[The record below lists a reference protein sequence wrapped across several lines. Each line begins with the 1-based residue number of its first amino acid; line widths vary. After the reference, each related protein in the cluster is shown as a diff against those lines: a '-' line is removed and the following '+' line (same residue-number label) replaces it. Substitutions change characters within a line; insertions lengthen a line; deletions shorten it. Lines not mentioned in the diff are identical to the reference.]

1 MEKYRRFVLEK
12 GKKLVV
18 IFGDMKASNNM
29 KIRTLMANEIECRVQ
44 SITEKGAMLLLYKD
58 ARCDQKI
65 LDETFGPMNWQRK
78 HTRDNANCIV
88 SIWDSEKQQW
98 VEKEDT
104 GTESNT
110 EKEKGLASDSFK
122 RACFNWGIG
131 RELYTAPF
139 IFVKAEDINLIKR
152 GNGVSTYDRFSVV
165 EIDYN
170 NEREISYLTI
180 KNDKTNK
187 LVYQYEEKNKP
198 KFITTGTKSQINI
211 LAEQF
216 ATLSNTTLED
226 VMQVLSEKY
235 QFAKLESL
243 TDNVGQSMCKQLN
256 NWIVLQKKKNKEN
269 ASA

>member
-1 MEKYRRFVLEK
+1 
-12 GKKLVV
+12 
-18 IFGDMKASNNM
+18 M
-29 KIRTLMANEIECRVQ
+29 KIRTLRANEIEVRVQ
-44 SITEKGAMLLLYKD
+44 SISEKGAILLLYKD

-88 SIWDSEKQQW
+88 SIWDVEKQQW
-98 VEKEDT
+98 IDKEDT

-131 RELYTAPF
+131 RELYSSPF
-139 IFVKAEDINLIKR
+139 IFVKANDINIIKK
-152 GNGVSTYDRFSVV
+152 GNGISTYDRFSVV

-170 NEREISYLTI
+170 EEREISYLTI

-187 LVYQYEEKNKP
+187 IVYQFGNKSVNQKP
-198 KFITTGTKSQINI
+198 ITIGTVKQVNT
-211 LAEQF
+211 LAKQYAEL
-216 ATLSNTTLED
+216 AKREIDD
-226 VMQVLSEKY
+226 VMNVLSEKY

-243 TDNVGQSMCKQLN
+243 TENIGQAMCKQLN
-256 NWIVLQKKKNKEN
+256 NWIILQKKKNKES

>member
-1 MEKYRRFVLEK
+1 
-12 GKKLVV
+12 
-18 IFGDMKASNNM
+18 M
-29 KIRTLMANEIECRVQ
+29 KIRTLMANEIEVRVQ
-44 SITEKGAMLLLYKD
+44 SISEKGAMLLLYKD

-152 GNGVSTYDRFSVV
+152 GNGLSTYDRFRVV
-165 EIDYN
+165 DIDYN
-170 NEREISYLTI
+170 EEREISYLTI
-180 KNDKTNK
+180 KNNKTNK
-187 LVYQYEEKNKP
+187 LVYQYGKTKPNSSTDEIKSQIESKN
-198 KFITTGTKSQINI
+198 ITNGTKSQINI
-211 LAEQF
+211 LAKQYAEL
-216 ATLSNTTLED
+216 AEKTIDD
-226 VMQVLSEKY
+226 VMNVLSEKY
-235 QFAKLESL
+235 QFATLETL
-243 TDNVGQSMCKQLN
+243 TDDVGQSMCKQLN
-256 NWIVLQKKKNKEN
+256 NWIMLQKKKNKEKEN
-269 ASA
+269 ATA